1 MSALRLSVLFAL
13 TLALAIPGIAA
24 GKRKP
29 PPPPPPD
36 SAADCT
42 FVAEPS
48 IDDYLV
54 LASLLV
60 GVRCEST
67 KQRIDVTATEFT
79 RDGVSV
85 PMLPVGAERRT
96 CTGANACF
104 VAIDLFS
111 YDNPS
116 RSQATSC
123 TARAGSALSAGGC
136 SGPAPGA
143 STTRGSDSVALVLV
157 TPAELPAVDL
167 DVLVEPRSRREVEEL
182 LDGSRGGGLYCER
195 VADPG

>member
-1 MSALRLSVLFAL
+1 MSALRLSVLFTL

-29 PPPPPPD
+29 PPPPPPPPD

-42 FVAEPS
+42 FVVEPS
-48 IDDYLV
+48 IEDYLV

-60 GVRCEST
+60 GVRCETT

-104 VAIDLFS
+104 IAIDLFS
-111 YDNPS
+111 YDNHPV
-116 RSQATSC
+116 AF
-123 TARAGSALSAGGC
+123 
-136 SGPAPGA
+136 PG
-143 STTRGSDSVALVLV
+143 DQ
-157 TPAELPAVDL
+157 
-167 DVLVEPRSRREVEEL
+167 
-182 LDGSRGGGLYCER
+182 LYCASGFGVVGGR
-195 VADPG
+195 TLGPGSGCEHDARI

>member
-1 MSALRLSVLFAL
+1 MV
-13 TLALAIPGIAA
+13 
-24 GKRKP
+24 
-29 PPPPPPD
+29 
-36 SAADCT
+36 
-42 FVAEPS
+42 EPS

-54 LASLLV
+54 LATLLV

-111 YDNPS
+111 YDNHPV
-116 RSQATSC
+116 AF
-123 TARAGSALSAGGC
+123 AGDQLYCASGFGVAGGRTLGPG
-136 SGPAPGA
+136 SG
-143 STTRGSDSVALVLV
+143 
-157 TPAELPAVDL
+157 
-167 DVLVEPRSRREVEEL
+167 
-182 LDGSRGGGLYCER
+182 CEHDAR
-195 VADPG
+195 I

>member
-13 TLALAIPGIAA
+13 SMRWRFPASPA
-24 GKRKP
+24 GKRKPPP

-42 FVAEPS
+42 FVVEPS

-60 GVRCEST
+60 GVRCDST
-67 KQRIDVTATEFT
+67 KQGIDVTATELT
-79 RDGVSV
+79 RDGASVSMV
-85 PMLPVGAERRT
+85 PLGAERRT

-111 YDNPS
+111 YDNQS
-116 RSQATSC
+116 R
-123 TARAGSALSAGGC
+123 RV
-136 SGPAPGA
+136 P
-143 STTRGSDSVALVLV
+143 RR
-157 TPAELPAVDL
+157 PAVLRQRVRRRRRADAPARLRVRARCEDL
-167 DVLVEPRSRREVEEL
+167 RPCARPCAL
-182 LDGSRGGGLYCER
+182 LFG
-195 VADPG
+195 AAA

>member
-1 MSALRLSVLFAL
+1 MSILRMSALFAL

-29 PPPPPPD
+29 PPPPPPPPD

-42 FVAEPS
+42 FVVEPS

-60 GVRCEST
+60 GVCCEST

-111 YDNPS
+111 YDNHPVAFPGDQRYCAS
-116 RSQATSC
+116 
-123 TARAGSALSAGGC
+123 GSGLVGGRIL
-136 SGPAPGA
+136 GPASA
-143 STTRGSDSVALVLV
+143 CEND
-157 TPAELPAVDL
+157 
-167 DVLVEPRSRREVEEL
+167 PRI
-182 LDGSRGGGLYCER
+182 
-195 VADPG
+195 

>member
-1 MSALRLSVLFAL
+1 MSALRMSALFAL

-29 PPPPPPD
+29 PPPPPPPPD

-42 FVAEPS
+42 FVVEPS

-60 GVRCEST
+60 GVCCEST

-85 PMLPVGAERRT
+85 SMLPVGAERRT

-111 YDNPS
+111 YDNHPV
-116 RSQATSC
+116 
-123 TARAGSALSAGGC
+123 
-136 SGPAPGA
+136 PFPG
-143 STTRGSDSVALVLV
+143 DQ
-157 TPAELPAVDL
+157 
-167 DVLVEPRSRREVEEL
+167 
-182 LDGSRGGGLYCER
+182 LYCASGFGLVGGR
-195 VADPG
+195 TLGPGTGCEQDARI

>member
-1 MSALRLSVLFAL
+1 MV
-13 TLALAIPGIAA
+13 
-24 GKRKP
+24 
-29 PPPPPPD
+29 
-36 SAADCT
+36 
-42 FVAEPS
+42 EPS

-60 GVRCEST
+60 GVRCETT
-67 KQRIDVTATEFT
+67 KQRIDVTATQFT

-111 YDNPS
+111 YDNHPVAFPGDQLYCAS
-116 RSQATSC
+116 
-123 TARAGSALSAGGC
+123 GFGVVGGRTL
-136 SGPAPGA
+136 GPAPGA
-143 STTRGSDSVALVLV
+143 STTRGSDSVALVSV
-157 TPAELPAVDL
+157 APAELPAVDL
-167 DVLVEPRSRREVEEL
+167 DVLVEPCSRWEVEEL
-182 LDGSRGGGLYCER
+182 LDGSRGGGLDCER

>member
-1 MSALRLSVLFAL
+1 MSALRLSVLIAL

-29 PPPPPPD
+29 PPPPPPPPD

-42 FVAEPS
+42 FVVEPS

-54 LASLLV
+54 LATLLV

-79 RDGVSV
+79 RDGLSV

-96 CTGANACF
+96 CTGAA
-104 VAIDLFS
+104 S
-111 YDNPS
+111 PPPRPS
-116 RSQATSC
+116 TSR
-123 TARAGSALSAGGC
+123 T
-136 SGPAPGA
+136 GPTW
-143 STTRGSDSVALVLV
+143 S
-157 TPAELPAVDL
+157 
-167 DVLVEPRSRREVEEL
+167 
-182 LDGSRGGGLYCER
+182 
-195 VADPG
+195 